1 MSMDEKDLKK
11 LAEEQS
17 ENIKIPDSL
26 QPDQIQQMLE
36 SRGQKKRKYYYGK
49 ITAAAACGL
58 LVIGAVAAGTVGFGF
73 GTGTKSDHAE
83 FQMIADADSGAAA
96 GSEEMLTES
105 AADSAADS
113 SGGSE
118 SGAAGEQDGAAGG
131 QNGKESSVSGRSDRS
146 GDPFEVTDIKTAK
159 NYDEVFEYIEAE
171 NKRMQEMQEMQ
182 RSTEEYAVMDDVDGG
197 MAGGSEI
204 GRASCRERV

>member
-73 GTGTKSDHAE
+73 GTGTKSDQRRGCW
-83 FQMIADADSGAAA
+83 FGRDAYGI
-96 GSEEMLTES
+96 
-105 AADSAADS
+105 
-113 SGGSE
+113 
-118 SGAAGEQDGAAGG
+118 
-131 QNGKESSVSGRSDRS
+131 SGRQRR
-146 GDPFEVTDIKTAK
+146 GQFRR
-159 NYDEVFEYIEAE
+159 FG
-171 NKRMQEMQEMQ
+171 KR
-182 RSTEEYAVMDDVDGG
+182 RGRR
-197 MAGGSEI
+197 AGW
-204 GRASCRERV
+204 SCRRAEWKGKQCIWPVRPERRPLRSNRYQNRKEL